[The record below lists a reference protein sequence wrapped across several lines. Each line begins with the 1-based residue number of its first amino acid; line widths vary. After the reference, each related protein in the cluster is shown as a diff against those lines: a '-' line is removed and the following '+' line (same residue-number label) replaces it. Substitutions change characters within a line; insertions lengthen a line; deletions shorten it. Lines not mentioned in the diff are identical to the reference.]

1 MAEDRRKCFVIGPIG
16 DSQSEERINAD
27 WVLEYI
33 LKPVLEDPEFN
44 YEVDRADKGDP
55 GLITEQLIISIH
67 EADLIVADLT
77 GLNPNVFYELGIAH
91 TLKKT
96 IIHLMTVGKSLPF
109 DIQDYRG
116 VFYDR
121 STVPG
126 IDQAKTQLRG
136 QIEAVN
142 RDGYEPSNPVSRAL
156 GQLNLLQT
164 GDSRDQ
170 MIARLDRQ
178 YQEAHQLLSA
188 LTSKVAEH
196 DRSIGNITV
205 HPPTGL
211 LSGLG
216 TILTEPIGPS
226 GKELASSLEQIK
238 SELAVTRTR
247 LDPTVG
253 KVLQAAAAKTDDD
266 ETDDK

>member
-1 MAEDRRKCFVIGPIG
+1 
-16 DSQSEERINAD
+16 
-27 WVLEYI
+27 
-33 LKPVLEDPEFN
+33 
-44 YEVDRADKGDP
+44 
-55 GLITEQLIISIH
+55 
-67 EADLIVADLT
+67 
-77 GLNPNVFYELGIAH
+77 
-91 TLKKT
+91 
-96 IIHLMTVGKSLPF
+96 
-109 DIQDYRG
+109 
-116 VFYDR
+116 
-121 STVPG
+121 
-126 IDQAKTQLRG
+126 
-136 QIEAVN
+136 
-142 RDGYEPSNPVSRAL
+142 
-156 GQLNLLQT
+156 
-164 GDSRDQ
+164 